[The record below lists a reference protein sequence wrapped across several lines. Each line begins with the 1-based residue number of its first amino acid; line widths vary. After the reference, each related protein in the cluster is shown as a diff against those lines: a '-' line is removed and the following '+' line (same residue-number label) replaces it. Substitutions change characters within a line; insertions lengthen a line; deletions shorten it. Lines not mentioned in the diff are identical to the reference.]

1 MNIVITT
8 QYMENYSDDMNAP
21 YWKYKGGRDYI
32 LRGRDIARSESYAE
46 LVRRIREVIE
56 YSHEFA
62 EEFIASI
69 ELVTDLSLDEGI
81 STLYEITDCGPEKG
95 FECAKHHYENAWNDQ
110 GEVVRGDLIKVE
122 FWTMLP
128 RGERKDYDVDYY
140 GNSAA

>member
-1 MNIVITT
+1 MNIVLTT
-8 QYMENYSDDMNAP
+8 QYMENYGTEEAP
-21 YWKYKGGRDYI
+21 HWKYKGGNDYI
-32 LRGRDIARSESYAE
+32 LRGREIARDESYAE

-56 YSHEFA
+56 YSHEYA

-81 STLYEITDCGPEKG
+81 STLYEMTDFGPEKG

-122 FWTMLP
+122 HWDMLP
-128 RGERKDYDVDYY
+128 NGQRRNYMVKHFDQD
-140 GNSAA
+140 AA